1 MQIIEP
7 LYNPLKKGTKINFK
21 IKTSIYDSLYVGNDG
36 KNYIKLDK
44 GSNGIFEKSIEI
56 KGSQVKLSV
65 LINNLY
71 YSTC

>member
-1 MQIIEP
+1 M
-7 LYNPLKKGTKINFK
+7 
-21 IKTSIYDSLYVGNDG
+21 GNDG